1 MGRRRRR
8 LAAVRR
14 SARMAAEA
22 VPRRRTPAISSVALS
37 PGSPLMLE
45 VEGSLAYY
53 VCHALQ
59 GSRYAHL
66 SFEISGATVPV
77 SLHLTLQRTNMISSY
92 CLCRASA
99 YSLRQAGEFACDT
112 CHADAMTPF

>member
-1 MGRRRRR
+1 MSRGHPSHHLSPLRRRRRR

-14 SARMAAEA
+14 SARMAAEP
-22 VPRRRTPAISSVALS
+22 VPRRRAPAISSVALS

-53 VCHALQ
+53 VCQALQ

-66 SFEISGATVPV
+66 AFEISGATVPV
-77 SLHLTLQRTNMISSY
+77 SLQERM
-92 CLCRASA
+92 
-99 YSLRQAGEFACDT
+99 
-112 CHADAMTPF
+112 

>member
-1 MGRRRRR
+1 
-8 LAAVRR
+8 
-14 SARMAAEA
+14 MAAEP
-22 VPRRRTPAISSVALS
+22 VPRRRAPAISSVALS

-77 SLHLTLQRTNMISSY
+77 SL
-92 CLCRASA
+92 
-99 YSLRQAGEFACDT
+99 
-112 CHADAMTPF
+112 